1 MTLIMVPSMYLI
13 AERLKRPMRRQY
25 GGKWISMLGIPPLTF
40 IFMPLMLVTMFIHR
54 AQAARRKRK
63 MGNKYDE
70 RWTGSWF

>member
-1 MTLIMVPSMYLI
+1 
-13 AERLKRPMRRQY
+13 
-25 GGKWISMLGIPPLTF
+25 MLGIPPFTLL
-40 IFMPLMLVTMFIHR
+40 FMPLMLVSMFIHR